1 MILKLLKFQNNLN
14 NETAIAF
21 ICLFTFIYFYIFD
34 YHNPAHKLFR
44 ETPKTFLIKGTL
56 IQIWKF
62 PYMVVLIKK
71 QYP

>member
-14 NETAIAF
+14 NKTAIAF
-21 ICLFTFIYFYIFD
+21 ICLFTFIHSYIFD
-34 YHNPAHKLFR
+34 YDNPAHKLFW
-44 ETPKTFLIKGTL
+44 ETPKTFLIKGTA
-56 IQIWKF
+56 IQILKS